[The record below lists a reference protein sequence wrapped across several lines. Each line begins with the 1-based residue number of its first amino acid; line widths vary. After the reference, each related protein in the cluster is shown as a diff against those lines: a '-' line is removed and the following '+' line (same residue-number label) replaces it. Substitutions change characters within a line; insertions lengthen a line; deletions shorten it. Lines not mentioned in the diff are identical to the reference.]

1 MKHLMT
7 GVVLALACTS
17 AQAQEQASIGAS
29 GSGSGPYINGAQM
42 ADAANGSQ
50 EDFKFSVQTTGGYRD
65 NLGLVLTDKVDVAL
79 NTLITLN
86 FAYNQRGQYGD
97 SPMAEDFKR
106 LRYVFSFGAV
116 PQNIF
121 VREDSGITS
130 LQEIKGHSFNINIPS
145 SFTHGMNLKM
155 LEAADIPLDSFDPGQ
170 VATGQVFDEIQN
182 GIFVGGAHVYQL
194 GLGNAQ
200 RLSATTPIRYLDVPE
215 DVVSKMNEE
224 YHGLLVPYEIP
235 AGTYNG
241 QDQAIKTFGLAQ
253 VIFTDENADEEMIYQ
268 FTKAFWE
275 NLDKVQ
281 ATAFFLKEV
290 TPETAFT
297 SINVP
302 LHPGAVRYYDEAGIA
317 IPDGLR
323 P

>member
-1 MKHLMT
+1 MKNRFMGSVT
-7 GVVLALACTS
+7 GLVLALGSSTAL
-17 AQAQEQASIGAS
+17 AQQQASIGAS

-42 ADAANGSQ
+42 ADAANKSQ
-50 EDFKFSVQTTGGYRD
+50 DAIKFSVQTTGGYKD

-86 FAYNQRGQYGD
+86 FAYNQRGNYAD

-116 PQNIF
+116 PQNVF

-130 LQEIKGHSFNINIPS
+130 LQEIKGTKFNINIPS

-155 LEAADIPLDSFDPGQ
+155 LEAADIPLDSFDVGQ

-182 GIFVGGAHVYQL
+182 GVFVGGAHVYQL

-200 RLSATTPIRYLDVPE
+200 RLSATTPIRYLDIPQ
-215 DVVSKMNEE
+215 DVVTKMNDE

-241 QDQAIKTFGLAQ
+241 QDETIKTFGLAQ
-253 VIFTDENADEEMIYQ
+253 VIFTDENADPEVIYQ

-275 NLDKVQ
+275 NLQ
-281 ATAFFLKEV
+281 ELQGSNTSFSNM
-290 TPETAFT
+290 TPELGAKLYG
-297 SINVP
+297 VP
-302 LHPGAVRYYDEAGIA
+302 MHPGAERYFKEIGAM
-317 IPDGLR
+317 
-323 P
+323 

>member
-275 NLDKVQ
+275 NLEEMQ
-281 ATAFFLKEV
+281 STNTSFANM
-290 TPETAFT
+290 TPDLGAKLYG
-297 SINVP
+297 VP
-302 LHPGAVRYYDEAGIA
+302 MHPGAERYFKEIGAM
-317 IPDGLR
+317 
-323 P
+323 